1 MKSSIRNRALA
12 ERYASA
18 LVDSLPKVEAVDG
31 AVKELELL
39 VAAID
44 ASPDLLQI
52 LSNPVFAGDRADIV
66 ADVISKLKTSELVRR
81 FVALLVE
88 RNRMLIL
95 PEIISSMKSLLRER
109 TGRIEVE
116 VTCAQELSEDQQ
128 KALMVKL
135 AAMTQKAEDA
145 LDLTV
150 EVDPSLWGGLRA
162 KIGSVVYDASLRS
175 QLEQVASKLRKEI

>member
-18 LVDSLPKVEAVDG
+18 LVDSLPKVEAVGG
-31 AVKELELL
+31 AIAELEGL
-39 VAAID
+39 VVAID
-44 ASPDLLQI
+44 ASPDLLQV
-52 LSNPVFAGDRADIV
+52 LTNPVFAGDRAEIV
-66 ADVISKLKTSELVRR
+66 ADVTAILKSSELIRR
-81 FVALLVE
+81 FVSLLVE

-95 PEIISSMKSLLRER
+95 PEIIGSMKALLRER
-109 TGRIEVE
+109 TGRVEVE
-116 VTCAQELSEDQQ
+116 VTAAQELSEDQQ
-128 KALMVKL
+128 KALMAKL
-135 AAMTQKAEDA
+135 AAMTEKAEDA
-145 LDLTV
+145 LDLTI